1 MITLR
6 NITKSFDG
14 KILFHIDDISFPAKG
29 LIIIKGENGCGKTT
43 LFNML
48 SLIDTSYEGDIL
60 YDGKNLKQSKEKTR
74 TRFRKDNIVYVLQKQ
89 NMVSFLSIERNQNL
103 YSKEKPKTNTPIHQY
118 SQGQQQKAILDSAL
132 NQNKKIFLLDEVL
145 SSLDTENRKTVI
157 GKIKELSNHCLV
169 ILVSHDVSLID
180 LASSVFLLENHTLTC
195 IRKSEEEEK
204 PEQESGHS
212 FSINKGSIFSRFLW
226 NLKSKTFLNT
236 ICFTLLFTLVYISLY
251 ALRNDCFF
259 YLLDGIRNS
268 EYITVDSTNFFD
280 NDRLMESYA
289 DQSFVCADYNVPLVY
304 SDKAEKSDTA
314 YCTNKTYEEYLE
326 KSKDSQNGKLIVDGR
341 LVVSNNETY
350 PIIKDDSFPDGLFF
364 KRKTEN
370 DPTNIALLE
379 YYFYYATDKKSIK
392 EMMSEISFPVL
403 LISSTR
409 FVRQNPEYK
418 DYDFQEN
425 TFYVLDERYYS
436 SEKISDFYFLPSH
449 SKNASFQLNYNEFFP
464 SGVDCVYL
472 GPKEDGTIVLADTT
486 IRKILREYQKH
497 TRIAY
502 LTDRNQS
509 SLAWYL
515 YKNSLHV
522 NAPYKNKKVESIF
535 KTVYQN
541 TSTYSNSVYSYSLM
555 LYFFLLISLFIE
567 LIYYDYI
574 LKKHRH
580 DFLLLYSSGMSRKSL
595 FLHSYLPLLL
605 SLSVSFLL
613 SGLLALIQSKGMTF
627 FLFGIPLTLLYLA
640 LDFLLSFVLYRKE
653 TKKQR

>member
-1 MITLR
+1 
-6 NITKSFDG
+6 
-14 KILFHIDDISFPAKG
+14 
-29 LIIIKGENGCGKTT
+29 
-43 LFNML
+43 ML
-48 SLIDTSYEGDIL
+48 SQIDTSYEGDIL

-326 KSKDSQNGKLIVDGR
+326 KSKD
-341 LVVSNNETY
+341 
-350 PIIKDDSFPDGLFF
+350 
-364 KRKTEN
+364 
-370 DPTNIALLE
+370 
-379 YYFYYATDKKSIK
+379 
-392 EMMSEISFPVL
+392 
-403 LISSTR
+403 
-409 FVRQNPEYK
+409 
-418 DYDFQEN
+418 
-425 TFYVLDERYYS
+425 
-436 SEKISDFYFLPSH
+436 
-449 SKNASFQLNYNEFFP
+449 
-464 SGVDCVYL
+464 
-472 GPKEDGTIVLADTT
+472 
-486 IRKILREYQKH
+486 
-497 TRIAY
+497 
-502 LTDRNQS
+502 
-509 SLAWYL
+509 
-515 YKNSLHV
+515 
-522 NAPYKNKKVESIF
+522 
-535 KTVYQN
+535 
-541 TSTYSNSVYSYSLM
+541 
-555 LYFFLLISLFIE
+555 
-567 LIYYDYI
+567 
-574 LKKHRH
+574 
-580 DFLLLYSSGMSRKSL
+580 
-595 FLHSYLPLLL
+595 
-605 SLSVSFLL
+605 
-613 SGLLALIQSKGMTF
+613 
-627 FLFGIPLTLLYLA
+627 
-640 LDFLLSFVLYRKE
+640 
-653 TKKQR
+653 